1 MTTAARKVTRTGT
14 EGADLRPMRVAVELP
29 DSFPVS
35 VAEAQWLHSLLRDE
49 IMILFDDQRPTG

>member
-1 MTTAARKVTRTGT
+1 
-14 EGADLRPMRVAVELP
+14 MRVAVELP